1 MHRRLAL
8 VRRRALRRRETDA
21 ERALWWL
28 LRDRRVSGLKFRRQH
43 SVGRYVV
50 DFFCL
55 ECGVAVELDGGQHF
69 TEEGRAYD
77 QKRTE
82 YLQARGVRVVRFS
95 NREVFE
101 EMEGVV
107 AGIRQACGR

>member
-1 MHRRLAL
+1 MHGGLAL
-8 VRRRALRRRETDA
+8 VRRRALRRGETDA

-28 LRDRRVSGLKFRRQH
+28 LRDRRVAGLKFRRQH

-50 DFFCL
+50 DFFCA
-55 ECGVAVELDGGQHF
+55 ECGLAVELDGGQHF
-69 TEEGRAYD
+69 TEQGRAHD
-77 QKRTE
+77 EKRTE
-82 YLQARGVRVVRFS
+82 YLKALGVRVLRFS

-107 AGIRQACGR
+107 EGIKQACGG